1 MVSLCVLF
9 VIGCD
14 EVVVDVDESVE
25 DVTDA
30 DTCLGIDEA
39 IRPKLKVM
47 LSSSSDTK
55 LMVDS
60 LRPP

>member
-14 EVVVDVDESVE
+14 EVVVDVDEFVE